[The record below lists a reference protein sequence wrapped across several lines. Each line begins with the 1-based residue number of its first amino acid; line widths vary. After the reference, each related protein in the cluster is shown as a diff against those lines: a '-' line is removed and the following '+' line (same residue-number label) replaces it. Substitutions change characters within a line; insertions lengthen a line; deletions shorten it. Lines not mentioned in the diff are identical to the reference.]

1 LDAAERRG
9 GMGCE
14 IVGSWGLAGD
24 CDPAVATVH
33 VAAGERRE
41 KGVRWQCG
49 HVGGPG
55 AETNGRE
62 R

>member
-1 LDAAERRG
+1 
-9 GMGCE
+9 MGCE